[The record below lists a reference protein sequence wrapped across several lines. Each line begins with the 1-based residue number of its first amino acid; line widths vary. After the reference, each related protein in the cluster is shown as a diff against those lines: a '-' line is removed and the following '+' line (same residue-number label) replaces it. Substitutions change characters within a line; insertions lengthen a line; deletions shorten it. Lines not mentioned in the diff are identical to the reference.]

1 MRCISSPPSES
12 TYSSSCPGSP
22 RRLPG
27 AAGEPGT
34 VAFRRTLGT
43 LVWSFSSCHAE
54 GLKENAG
61 ISHSQ
66 WILTV
71 LSLISFSVWT
81 LSDALRRHPITVW
94 VAIQGLKLL
103 EKRKDFSAQES
114 DSICVFW
121 AFSFS
126 YEIIINCAWRWNME
140 DDATLWNWI

>member
-1 MRCISSPPSES
+1 MRCICSPPRKAPTQFLSPLS
-12 TYSSSCPGSP
+12 PAPTGSFG
-22 RRLPG
+22 RARDCG
-27 AAGEPGT
+27 
-34 VAFRRTLGT
+34 FRRTLEPLFEASH
-43 LVWSFSSCHAE
+43 LVSAE

-103 EKRKDFSAQES
+103 GKRKGFSVHEP